1 MTRSSC
7 TSGCTNMENKCG
19 LLQALMVATSLLISL
34 IFMLNLSPT
43 MAADEEI
50 TKQSSS
56 QIYIVYVKKP
66 PEARMNNMEYS
77 DDDMEKWY
85 ASFLP
90 DDALNNMES
99 SEDDQQ
105 QPRMVYSYRNVA
117 SGFAARLTA
126 EEVKAMEKKDG
137 FISAWPERILP
148 LQTTHSPEFLGLNM
162 QEPGFWQGSNFG
174 KGVIIGVLD
183 SGILPSHPSFSD
195 EGVPPPPAK
204 WKGKCE
210 FNGTNCNNKIIGAR
224 VFQAGR
230 KITGPAQF
238 DDSGH
243 GTHTASTA
251 AGNFVNDAA
260 ALWNAKGIAAGI
272 APYAH
277 LAIYKICYDYGCSE
291 SDILAALDSAV
302 DDGVD
307 VISISIA
314 GGPAPFYHDGL
325 ALGAFRAIQKGIFV
339 TCAAGNNGPNHS
351 TLSNLAPWILTVG
364 ASSMDRNI
372 RATAKLG
379 NGEEYDGESQL
390 VLQPQDFNPT
400 TLLPLVYAG
409 DFGNVKS
416 ITTYYKSLSL

>member
-43 MAADEEI
+43 MAADKEI

-148 LQTTHSPEFLGLNM
+148 LQTTQS
-162 QEPGFWQGSNFG
+162 
-174 KGVIIGVLD
+174 
-183 SGILPSHPSFSD
+183 
-195 EGVPPPPAK
+195 
-204 WKGKCE
+204 
-210 FNGTNCNNKIIGAR
+210 
-224 VFQAGR
+224 
-230 KITGPAQF
+230 
-238 DDSGH
+238 
-243 GTHTASTA
+243 
-251 AGNFVNDAA
+251 
-260 ALWNAKGIAAGI
+260 
-272 APYAH
+272 
-277 LAIYKICYDYGCSE
+277 
-291 SDILAALDSAV
+291 
-302 DDGVD
+302 
-307 VISISIA
+307 
-314 GGPAPFYHDGL
+314 
-325 ALGAFRAIQKGIFV
+325 
-339 TCAAGNNGPNHS
+339 
-351 TLSNLAPWILTVG
+351 
-364 ASSMDRNI
+364 
-372 RATAKLG
+372 
-379 NGEEYDGESQL
+379 
-390 VLQPQDFNPT
+390 
-400 TLLPLVYAG
+400 
-409 DFGNVKS
+409 
-416 ITTYYKSLSL
+416 